1 MYINIYKYTHIESAE
16 CSSNA
21 LAPPQSI
28 EYMYVHAH
36 NLNHHTYTHIH
47 TYVYINMHIY
57 VHMCVY
63 VKYIYVQH
71 M

>member
-16 CSSNA
+16 CSSN
-21 LAPPQSI
+21 APPQSI